1 MARKIAQH
9 IPAYDLNMVID
20 QLIKDKGIDRNVLVR
35 ALESA
40 MQTAAKKTF
49 GQERDIEARFN
60 KETGSIDL
68 LQFMTVVDELDNP
81 ERELPIE
88 RIKESK
94 LDAEAGDSLGFQ
106 IYYREDDEPKAKEQ
120 DKIYG
125 PILGFK
131 TFNESFGR
139 IAAQIAKQ
147 VITQKLRD
155 AERDLVYNEY
165 KDRKGEL
172 VAGIVRRFERGNN
185 VIVDLGRAEA
195 VLPGREQIP
204 KESFR
209 VGDRIQAYIKDI
221 DRESKGLQIILSR
234 GDSGFL
240 HKLFE
245 QEVPEISEGI
255 VRVVNIV
262 REPGSRA
269 KVAVASRDVDV
280 DPVGACVGMKGSRVQ
295 TIVQELRG
303 EKIDIVPWDRDPARF
318 VCNAISPAEVTK
330 VIIDEPNGS
339 MELIV
344 PDEKL
349 SLAIGKK
356 GQNVR
361 LAGTLTGWHLDIISE
376 SVFKKMEDETIA
388 QFVAITEIEESLAK
402 TMYKLGFR
410 SMEDLIEANPQ
421 ELAAIPG
428 LGGAEV
434 GNAIRASAQKS
445 IDAMRRDRIREAASK
460 TEPLTQRER
469 MLFISG
475 VGEKTV
481 ELLEQKDYETVE
493 QIGEEDIDKF
503 AIKTGLGLKKAK
515 SIIHGARHFL
525 SSEKTILEELE
536 KETGAPL
543 PAAGQGAAK
552 QQPEAAE
559 PAAEEA
565 SAPAEQEAAA
575 APAPDEEG
583 SKAAEEA
590 RAADDI
596 DGPDGAASGDERS
609 KIEKLDKGW

>member
-1 MARKIAQH
+1 
-9 IPAYDLNMVID
+9 MVVD
-20 QLIKDKGIDRNVLVR
+20 QLVKDKGIDRKVLVR
-35 ALESA
+35 ALEAA

-49 GQERDIEARFN
+49 GLEREIEARFN
-60 KETGSIDL
+60 NDTGAVDIF
-68 LQFMTVVDELDNP
+68 QFMNVVQKVTDP
-81 ERELPIE
+81 E
-88 RIKESK
+88 KEILHEKVS
-94 LDAEAGDSLGFQ
+94 EAGLEADVGDALGIP
-106 IYYREDDEPKAKEQ
+106 IYYRPEDEKKAKEQ
-120 DKIYG
+120 DKVYTE
-125 PILGFK
+125 ILGYK
-131 TFNESFGR
+131 TFNRSFGR

-155 AERDLVYNEY
+155 AERDIVYNEY

-195 VLPGREQIP
+195 VLPGKEQIP

-209 VGDRIQAYIKDI
+209 VGDRIQAFIKEI
-221 DRESKGLQIILSR
+221 DKEAKGFQIILSR
-234 GDSGFL
+234 SDNGFL
-240 HKLFE
+240 RKLFE
-245 QEVPEISEGI
+245 QEVPEIAEGI

-262 REPGSRA
+262 REAGSRA
-269 KVAVASRDVDV
+269 KVAVASRDIDV

-295 TIVQELRG
+295 SIVQELRG

-361 LAGTLTGWHLDIISE
+361 LAGALTGWHLDIMSE
-376 SVFKKMEDETIA
+376 SVFKKMEEETIQQFTRVAQIDET
-388 QFVAITEIEESLAK
+388 LAR

-410 SMEDLIEANPQ
+410 TMEDLIDANPQ

-428 LGGAEV
+428 LGGTEMSD
-434 GNAIRASAQKS
+434 AIRAAAQQ
-445 IDAMRRDRIREAASK
+445 IVEENRRERIREAARK

-475 VGEKTV
+475 VGDRTV
-481 ELLEQKDYETVE
+481 ELLEQKGYETVE
-493 QIGEEDIDKF
+493 SMAEEDIDKF

-515 SIIHGARHFL
+515 TIIHGARQFL
-525 SSEKTILEELE
+525 NSEKTIMEEME
-536 KETGAPL
+536 SESAR
-543 PAAGQGAAK
+543 QS
-552 QQPEAAE
+552 E
-559 PAAEEA
+559 PAAK
-565 SAPAEQEAAA
+565 
-575 APAPDEEG
+575 EG
-583 SKAAEEA
+583 GKET
-590 RAADDI
+590 DD
-596 DGPDGAASGDERS
+596 RT
-609 KIEKLDKGW
+609 KIEKLDEGW

>member
-1 MARKIAQH
+1 MARKVAQQSH
-9 IPAYDLNMVID
+9 SYDLNMVID
-20 QLIKDKGIDRNVLVR
+20 QLIKDKGIDRQVLIR

-60 KETGSIDL
+60 NDSGSVNL
-68 LQFMTVVDELDNP
+68 FQFMEIIEDVINP
-81 ERELPIE
+81 ERELDVE
-88 RIKESK
+88 QIKGAG
-94 LDAEAGDSLGFQ
+94 LDAEVGDSLGIP
-106 IYYREDDEPKAKEQ
+106 IYYRPEDESKAKEQ
-120 DKIYG
+120 DKVYKK
-125 PILGFK
+125 ILGYK
-131 TFNESFGR
+131 TFNQSFGR

-155 AERDLVYNEY
+155 AERDIVYNEY

-185 VIVDLGRAEA
+185 VIIDLGRAEA
-195 VLPGREQIP
+195 VLPGKEQIP

-209 VGDRIQAYIKDI
+209 VGDRIQAYIKDV
-221 DRESKGLQIILSR
+221 DRESKGFQIILSR
-234 GDSGFL
+234 ADSGFL

-245 QEVPEISEGI
+245 QEVPEIAEGI
-255 VRVVNIV
+255 VRIVNIV

-269 KVAVASRDVDV
+269 KVAVASRDIDV

-295 TIVQELRG
+295 SIVQELRG

-361 LAGTLTGWHLDIISE
+361 LAGSLTSWHLDIISE
-376 SVFKKMEDETIA
+376 SVFKKMEEETIQ
-388 QFVAITEIEESLAK
+388 QFTLVPEIEETLAR

-410 SMEDLIEANPQ
+410 TMQDLIEANPQ
-421 ELAAIPG
+421 ELAGIPG
-428 LGGAEV
+428 LGGTEKC
-434 GNAIRASAQKS
+434 NAIRISAQTILEK
-445 IDAMRRDRIREAASK
+445 ARRERIREAAQK

-469 MLFISG
+469 MLFIAG
-475 VGEKTV
+475 VGDRTV
-481 ELLEQKDYETVE
+481 ELLEQKGYDTVE
-493 QIGEEDIDKF
+493 SVSEEDIDKF

-515 SIIHGARHFL
+515 SIIHGALEFL
-525 SSEKTILEELE
+525 SSETAIMEEMQNTSLLKTGMEAREE
-536 KETGAPL
+536 KGSETA
-543 PAAGQGAAK
+543 
-552 QQPEAAE
+552 EEETESETETEEEEAE
-559 PAAEEA
+559 PVDGGT
-565 SAPAEQEAAA
+565 
-575 APAPDEEG
+575 DECA
-583 SKAAEEA
+583 K
-590 RAADDI
+590 
-596 DGPDGAASGDERS
+596 S
-609 KIEKLDKGW
+609 KIEKLGEN